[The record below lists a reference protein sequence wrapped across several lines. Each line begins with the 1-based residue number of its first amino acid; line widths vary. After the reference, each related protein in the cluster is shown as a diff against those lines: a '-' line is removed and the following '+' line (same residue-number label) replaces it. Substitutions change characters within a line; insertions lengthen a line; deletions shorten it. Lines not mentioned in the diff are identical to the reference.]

1 MRFSPN
7 IEFLQPSPTLALQA
21 RARQMATEGLSII
34 DLSAGEPSFPTPEP
48 AVRGAL
54 QAIQDGQTGYPPTP
68 GIPSLREGVARYAER
83 QSAGDSISASNVLV
97 SAGVKQALFNV
108 LYCLFGPGDEVIVPS
123 PYWPTYLPAVRLSG
137 ATPVTLATRWEDSF
151 RLDPDQLEGA
161 RTASTRAVLLNSPSN
176 PSGAV
181 VDADSLKQILDW
193 ADANGIWVL
202 SDEIY
207 RRLAYVPGGAPSVLA
222 QPDRPERLV
231 VFDGVS
237 KTFSMTGWRIGYAV
251 GPEKLIAKA
260 SALQSQ
266 TTSGAAAPSQFAAA
280 ELYRADSERE
290 EGVAD
295 TLEVLTRRRKLGH
308 DLLSG
313 VAGLETRLPDGA
325 IFFFSRATQQRDSLV
340 LAEELLT
347 KAGVAC
353 VPGEPFGT
361 PGHLRFNFA
370 VDESTLE
377 EGLRRVAV
385 HMRGGSS

>member
-1 MRFSPN
+1 
-7 IEFLQPSPTLALQA
+7 
-21 RARQMATEGLSII
+21 
-34 DLSAGEPSFPTPEP
+34 
-48 AVRGAL
+48 
-54 QAIQDGQTGYPPTP
+54 
-68 GIPSLREGVARYAER
+68 
-83 QSAGDSISASNVLV
+83 V

-108 LYCLFGPGDEVIVPS
+108 LYCLFGPGDEVIVPA

-137 ATPVTLATRWEDSF
+137 ATPVPLATRWEDGF

-161 RTASTRAVLLNSPSN
+161 RTASTRGILLNSPSN

-181 VDADSLKQILDW
+181 VDAAGLRRILDW
-193 ADANGIWVL
+193 AEANGIWVL

-222 QPDRPERLV
+222 LSDRLERLV
-231 VFDGVS
+231 AFDGVS

-266 TTSGAAAPSQFAAA
+266 TTSGAAAPSQYAAA
-280 ELYRADSERE
+280 ELFRADSERE
-290 EGVAD
+290 EGVTA
-295 TLEVLTRRRKLGH
+295 TLKILSRRRSLGH

-313 VAGLETRLPDGA
+313 ITGLETQLPDGA
-325 IFFFSRATQQRDSLV
+325 IFFFSRAVNQPDSLV

-370 VDESTLE
+370 VDEATLK
-377 EGLRRVAV
+377 EGLRRVAA
-385 HMRGGSS
+385 HLGDGS

>member
-7 IEFLQPSPTLALQA
+7 VEFLQPSPTLALQA
-21 RARQMATEGLSII
+21 RARQMATDGHSIV

-54 QAIQDGQTGYPPTP
+54 QAIKDGKTGYPPTP
-68 GIPSLREGVARYAER
+68 GIPALRQGVSRYVGRE
-83 QSAGDSISASNVLV
+83 SAGAGISPANVLV

-108 LYCLFGPGDEVIVPS
+108 LYCLFGPGDEVIVPT

-137 ATPVTLATRWEDSF
+137 ATPVPVATRWEDSF
-151 RLDPDQLEGA
+151 RLDPDDVERA
-161 RTASTRAVLLNSPSN
+161 RTASTRGILLNSPCN

-181 VDADSLKQILDW
+181 VDSANMQRILNW

-207 RRLAYVPGGAPSVLA
+207 RRLAYVPGGAPSVLSLSDR
-222 QPDRPERLV
+222 PDRLV
-231 VFDGVS
+231 AFDGVS

-280 ELYRADSERE
+280 ELFRADRERE
-290 EGVAD
+290 EGVAA
-295 TLEVLTRRRKLGH
+295 TLEVLSNRRESGH

-313 VAGLETRLPDGA
+313 ITGLDTRLPDGA
-325 IFFFSRATQQRDSLV
+325 IFFFSRVVGRQDSLV

-347 KAGVAC
+347 KAGIAC

-377 EGLRRVAV
+377 EGLRRVAA
-385 HMRGGSS
+385 HLSDGS